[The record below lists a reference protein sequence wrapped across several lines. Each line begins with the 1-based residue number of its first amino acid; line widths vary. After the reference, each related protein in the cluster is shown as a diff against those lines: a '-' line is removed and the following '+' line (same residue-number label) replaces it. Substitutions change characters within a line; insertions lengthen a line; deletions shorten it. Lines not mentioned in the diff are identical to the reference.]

1 MSGRE
6 GAAIRSFRV
15 ITGAMLV
22 TWLVLP
28 LVPLAI
34 WSFAR
39 SWFFPDLL
47 PSARARQAC
56 A

>member
-6 GAAIRSFRV
+6 GAGIRSIRV

-28 LVPLAI
+28 LIPLAI

-47 PSARARQAC
+47 PSAWSMQA
-56 A
+56 